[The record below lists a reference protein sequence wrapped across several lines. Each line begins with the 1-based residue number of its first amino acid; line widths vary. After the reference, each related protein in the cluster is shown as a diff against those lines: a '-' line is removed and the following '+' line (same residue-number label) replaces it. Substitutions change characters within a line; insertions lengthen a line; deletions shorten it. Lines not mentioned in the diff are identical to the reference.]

1 MKLIRKNNQPDSKEN
16 VELLKSDFSRQ
27 LWKSMFFALA
37 AVSVIVIASI
47 AWFVSNSRVHSS
59 TASVSADF
67 EPIKLATRGDRQQG
81 EVEHLALAEGNKET
95 YNGKEYYCT
104 EDGTIALRLDGTDH
118 EVSPGSKGK
127 VEFYIIPNGSTSSV
141 TLHIGLGGYG
151 EDEEDGKKVKLIED
165 DVLKALMSGHILLF
179 DNYENGEYSDW
190 LFSSGGSNGS
200 IFNNTITID
209 LSGKSANDPVPVDFY
224 WIWPLRYENMVND
237 FKEIQGFINEQV
249 KDENMSNLN
258 ESYRY
263 SRIFLTE
270 KNADL
275 NQDGERSKAYD
286 LADEYIGSNAQYL
299 YLTIQISADDN
310 MEGGGNNEKK

>member
-81 EVEHLALAEGNKET
+81 EVEHLALAEGNEET
-95 YNGKEYYCT
+95 YNGKVYYCT
-104 EDGTIALRLDGTDH
+104 EEGTIALRLDGTNH

-127 VEFYIIPNGSTSSV
+127 VEFFIIPNGSTSSV

-151 EDEEDGKKVKLIED
+151 EDEDDNKVKPIED

-209 LSGKSANDPVPVDFY
+209 LSGKPANVPVPVDFY

-237 FKEIQGFINEQV
+237 FEGIQDFINEQA
-249 KDENMSNLN
+249 KGENMSNLN
-258 ESYRY
+258 EKYRY
-263 SRIFLTE
+263 SRIFLTD
-270 KNADL
+270 KNDL
-275 NQDGERSKAYD
+275 TGAEVDERSKAYD

-310 MEGGGNNEKK
+310 MEGGGSNEKK